1 MYLLQFGAQAG
12 AQPADIS
19 NDCRETTAV
28 HAFTITHGRE
38 DLAAAR
44 HKYPQYPQLVVN
56 PLHTGSVS
64 SVMFGRVQNS
74 LILVS

>member
-28 HAFTITHGRE
+28 Y
-38 DLAAAR
+38 AAR